1 MGYDYSKSI
10 DKNGLIVDNDLLGKL
25 NASALS
31 KDLNI
36 SGNKS
41 GVNNYDAER
50 EKNTI
55 FLMNTLGVLEKRLK
69 IWDFS
74 KAAKMFLLFILF
86 SGLML
91 SSLFASSVFMF
102 WSVFFVLIGVFKM
115 DVYDSITDQDPGN
128 VAIDMLKKKLWA
140 ENQAML
146 NKMTYM
152 DADIWVENKLLSILT
167 KNDYIDENEDNL
179 NNYVVRQVSSG
190 VSLKNVLEALLI
202 SYSNRFLAENKKKYK
217 NIMGVID
224 YYERG
229 ILRDKKNDLR

>member
-10 DKNGLIVDNDLLGKL
+10 DKNRLIVDNDLLGKL
-25 NASALS
+25 NASVLS

-41 GVNNYDAER
+41 GVNNCDAER

-55 FLMNTLGVLEKRLK
+55 FLMNTLDVLEKRIK

-74 KAAKMFLLFILF
+74 KAAKMFLLFIYF
-86 SGLML
+86 
-91 SSLFASSVFMF
+91 SVFMF
-102 WSVFFVLIGVFKM
+102 WAVFFVLIGVFKM